1 MFVEIVWDKR
11 VGNMERAG
19 WSSRIFFL
27 ENEPFLKMITANLI
41 QRNDIDITGYL
52 LDFIIIME
60 HEIQTE
66 NTLDL

>member
-1 MFVEIVWDKR
+1 MWGIWRERELNQENLFKR
-11 VGNMERAG
+11 
-19 WSSRIFFL
+19 
-27 ENEPFLKMITANLI
+27 MIATNLI

-66 NTLDL
+66 NPLDL